1 MNPYDI
7 GTTLKIQQAVYG
19 GPAINVDPMMFV
31 YPAYMFIL
39 VAPFGLLP
47 LNWAVALF
55 AGTLTWGLIN
65 LILILSFQWSKKFSR
80 RVILGIVTR
89 NGKPALFCY
98 FNFKGTDRLFRN
110 RRLVYRV
117 ALVGSETILVRSRA
131 RIGNPKA
138 YRYNHPGNWLFA
150 LVATQKEIYS
160 IIWFSFY
167 NHNSRY
173 RKFTRY
179 RQLDSSYLS
188 VLKTGGGAPV
198 IWSLQALFFPWN
210 IIYIMFFAVLLIYT
224 VKISIY
230 KSDYNLWMSA
240 FILAGIAFFPM
251 RWIYDLFLG
260 ILIPSQE
267 KNLSTLSMLSVS
279 LALISPWSLIFLPEF
294 FEMEFCCNSN
304 STGMGVELNDNHPRS
319 QPYFSTMNKLK
330 FSAIGKTQALLEF
343 LVPILVFIILTRTPQ
358 DADMWWHLSAG
369 QVMWQSKTILLTD
382 TFSYTRFGH
391 PWVNAFWI
399 SEIVFYLAYKLGGYF
414 SLTLLVALIGAATFY
429 FLYRRMEG
437 NKFVNAFII
446 ILATLTAA
454 PIWSP
459 RPQIFSFFILA
470 LLDGWLN
477 QLQKNNNQR
486 SLWILILVFAVW
498 ANIHGGWIWGF
509 LLLAAYVVGIALN
522 NLSKE
527 NRVVSANWKF
537 LSHLIFWSLVA
548 GLAIGLN
555 PNGISIWRLPFTTA
569 NVSMQIQEWASPD
582 FHQMEFQP
590 LLWML
595 FLLIATAVLAKP
607 KTNWTSL
614 LKIIGFAYLT
624 FVSQRN
630 IALLAIIAA
639 PTLGRMGQQRD
650 RKYKNR
656 FRNSA

>member
-1 MNPYDI
+1 
-7 GTTLKIQQAVYG
+7 
-19 GPAINVDPMMFV
+19 
-31 YPAYMFIL
+31 
-39 VAPFGLLP
+39 
-47 LNWAVALF
+47 
-55 AGTLTWGLIN
+55 
-65 LILILSFQWSKKFSR
+65 
-80 RVILGIVTR
+80 
-89 NGKPALFCY
+89 
-98 FNFKGTDRLFRN
+98 
-110 RRLVYRV
+110 
-117 ALVGSETILVRSRA
+117 
-131 RIGNPKA
+131 
-138 YRYNHPGNWLFA
+138 
-150 LVATQKEIYS
+150 
-160 IIWFSFY
+160 
-167 NHNSRY
+167 
-173 RKFTRY
+173 
-179 RQLDSSYLS
+179 
-188 VLKTGGGAPV
+188 
-198 IWSLQALFFPWN
+198 
-210 IIYIMFFAVLLIYT
+210 
-224 VKISIY
+224 
-230 KSDYNLWMSA
+230 
-240 FILAGIAFFPM
+240 
-251 RWIYDLFLG
+251 
-260 ILIPSQE
+260 
-267 KNLSTLSMLSVS
+267 
-279 LALISPWSLIFLPEF
+279 
-294 FEMEFCCNSN
+294 
-304 STGMGVELNDNHPRS
+304 
-319 QPYFSTMNKLK
+319 MNKLK

-382 TFSYTRFGH
+382 IFSYTRFGH

-486 SLWILILVFAVW
+486 SLSILILVFAVW

-527 NRVVSANWKF
+527 KRVVSENWKF

-555 PNGISIWRLPFTTA
+555 PNGISIWQLPFTTA

-595 FLLIATAVLAKP
+595 FLLIATAVLARP

-630 IALLAIIAA
+630 IAPLAIIAA
-639 PTLGRMGQQRD
+639 PTLAEWA
-650 RKYKNR
+650 
-656 FRNSA
+656 NSAIENIKTDFVIGVSKEPKMLFSAKMNVILNSVLIAVIGLTALGHAYIVSTPAEVNKNVPSGAVQWLKENPTNGHLFNSYNWGGYFNLVVAAISGLY